1 MKTSKTKSSK
11 PIADLIES
19 EFWSN
24 MWAVF
29 EIDRD
34 FKRENVTICDYNAKN
49 RKDIDYLSNKG
60 YNIEQNKIESN
71 KKYTIVLSTYQIN
84 EKMSEYEINNH
95 IYELESISR
104 GAVIFTTNNKVNK
117 LNGLTPTIKK
127 KNYNLY
133 FS

>member
-19 EFWSN
+19 EFWLN

>member
-19 EFWSN
+19 EFWLN

-29 EIDRD
+29 EIDPE
-34 FKRENVTICDYNAKN
+34 FKKENVTICDYNATN

-60 YNIEQNKIESN
+60 YNIEQNEIGSN
-71 KKYTIVLSTYQIN
+71 KQYTIVLSTYQIN
-84 EKMSEYEINNH
+84 EKMNERDINNY
-95 IYELESISR
+95 IYELESICK
-104 GAVIFTTNNKVNK
+104 GAVIFTTNNKVKK
-117 LNGLTPTIKK
+117 LNGLTPTISKN
-127 KNYNLY
+127 NYNLY

>member
-1 MKTSKTKSSK
+1 
-11 PIADLIES
+11 
-19 EFWSN
+19 
-24 MWAVF
+24 
-29 EIDRD
+29 
-34 FKRENVTICDYNAKN
+34 
-49 RKDIDYLSNKG
+49 
-60 YNIEQNKIESN
+60 
-71 KKYTIVLSTYQIN
+71 
-84 EKMSEYEINNH
+84 MSEYEINNH